1 MPEVETVSAAIN
13 RHKDNTIQIIQNNMI
28 QYKTIQ
34 NNKKVQNNTTKSKLQ
49 TINRHKIQGERTNS
63 GGSRLDQNV

>member
-1 MPEVETVSAAIN
+1 MPEVETVSMAVN
-13 RHKDNTIQIIQNNMI
+13 RHDMI

>member
-13 RHKDNTIQIIQNNMI
+13 CHKDNTIQIIQNNMT
-28 QYKTIQ
+28 QYKTIRY
-34 NNKKVQNNTTKSKLQ
+34 NTTKSKLQ

>member
-13 RHKDNTIQIIQNNMI
+13 RHKDNTIQIIQSNMI
-28 QYKTIQ
+28 QYKTIRY
-34 NNKKVQNNTTKSKLQ
+34 NTTKSKLQ

>member
-1 MPEVETVSAAIN
+1 MPEVETVRVAVN
-13 RHKDNTIQIIQNNMI
+13 RHKDNTIQIIQSNMI
-28 QYKTIQ
+28 QYKTIRY
-34 NNKKVQNNTTKSKLQ
+34 NTTKSKLQ

>member
-13 RHKDNTIQIIQNNMI
+13 RHKDNTIQIIQ
-28 QYKTIQ
+28 YKTIRY
-34 NNKKVQNNTTKSKLQ
+34 NTTKSKLQ

>member
-34 NNKKVQNNTTKSKLQ
+34 YNTTKSKRQ
-49 TINRHKIQGERTNS
+49 TIKRHKIQGERTNS

>member
-28 QYKTIQ
+28 QYKTIRYD
-34 NNKKVQNNTTKSKLQ
+34 TTKSKLQ